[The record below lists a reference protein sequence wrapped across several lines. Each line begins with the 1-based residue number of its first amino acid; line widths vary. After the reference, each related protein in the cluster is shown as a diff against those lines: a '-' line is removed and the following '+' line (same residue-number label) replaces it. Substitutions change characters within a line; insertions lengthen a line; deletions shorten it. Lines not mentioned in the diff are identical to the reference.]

1 VELNDL
7 KEKEKYYKKESNE
20 TRSHLNQLRDKLKD
34 LDYKLRGAKSERQEN
49 EREKKSKE
57 TLENMRRL

>member
-1 VELNDL
+1 MELNDL